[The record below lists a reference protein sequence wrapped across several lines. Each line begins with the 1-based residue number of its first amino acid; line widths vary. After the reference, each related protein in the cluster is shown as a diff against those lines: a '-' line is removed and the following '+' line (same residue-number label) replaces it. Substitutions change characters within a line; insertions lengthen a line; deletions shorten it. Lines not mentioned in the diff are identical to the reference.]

1 MAGRDENL
9 ELGEEVIGR
18 LIRLVVWSPS
28 RRGLMRL
35 DVECE
40 RVDDKKGL
48 SLFKQQHLTS
58 LSCVAARSSQRN
70 GPRVTPRGAL
80 NSHSILIPPV
90 TLAPRTRR
98 FCRPETF
105 TRSVH

>member
-1 MAGRDENL
+1 VAGRDENL

-40 RVDDKKGL
+40 RVDDKRGL
-48 SLFKQQHLTS
+48 SLFKQQQPAPLCRASPPGPANATAPESPH
-58 LSCVAARSSQRN
+58 VARS
-70 GPRVTPRGAL
+70 
-80 NSHSILIPPV
+80 IPIQI
-90 TLAPRTRR
+90 
-98 FCRPETF
+98 
-105 TRSVH
+105 